1 MKEVSSMIQITID
14 VGTRYMQDYLD
25 SLLLKKQANYTFKRK
40 EIVSEILVMIMN
52 KGALSNK
59 IMRTPSM
66 PILLKETKCECRFEI
81 FC

>member
-1 MKEVSSMIQITID
+1 MSSMIQITID

-25 SLLLKKQANYTFKRK
+25 SLLLKKRANYTFKRK

-59 IMRTPSM
+59 ITRAPSM
-66 PILLKETKCECRFEI
+66 PILLKETKHESRFEI
-81 FC
+81 FAE

>member
-14 VGTRYMQDYLD
+14 VETRYMQDYLD
-25 SLLLKKQANYTFKRK
+25 SLLLKKRANYVFKRK

-59 IMRTPSM
+59 NHA
-66 PILLKETKCECRFEI
+66 
-81 FC
+81 

>member
-1 MKEVSSMIQITID
+1 MSSMIQITLD

-40 EIVSEILVMIMN
+40 KIVSEILVMIMN
-52 KGALSNK
+52 KGALSNI
-59 IMRTPSM
+59 IMRAPSM

>member
-1 MKEVSSMIQITID
+1 MTEVSSMIQITID

-59 IMRTPSM
+59 IMRAPSM

>member
-1 MKEVSSMIQITID
+1 MSSMIQITID
-14 VGTRYMQDYLD
+14 AGTRYMQDYLD

-59 IMRTPSM
+59 IMRAPSM